1 MNSDPANP
9 GYRHIIFKPQPVDEL
24 DYVTYINNTSYGESG
39 ITWRR
44 EKGQFFIDVTVPVGS
59 TAEVFV
65 PEKNSAL
72 ILESGKKITEAN
84 EVELDRIEGE
94 YTVILVKSGEY
105 SFKVV
110 EGK

>member
-1 MNSDPANP
+1 MNADPANP

-44 EKGQFFIDVTVPVGS
+44 EKDQFFMDVTVPVGS
-59 TAEVFV
+59 TAKVFV
-65 PEKNSAL
+65 PEKKSAL
-72 ILESGKKITEAN
+72 ILESGEKITNAN
-84 EVELDRIEGE
+84 GVKLDRIEGE
-94 YTVILVKSGEY
+94 YTVMLVKSGKY
-105 SFKVV
+105 SFEVG